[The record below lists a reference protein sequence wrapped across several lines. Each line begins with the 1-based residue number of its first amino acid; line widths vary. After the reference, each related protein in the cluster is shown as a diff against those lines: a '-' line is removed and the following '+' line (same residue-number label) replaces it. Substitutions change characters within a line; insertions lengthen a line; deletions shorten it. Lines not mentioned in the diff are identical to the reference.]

1 MRHSNY
7 RTILKHYAV
16 LGLTDATRGMDQVPS
31 IGKSKPNATT
41 GTCDDNPQPYPQ
53 QSGEKTSNSDTS
65 LVALI
70 DAVKKG

>member
-53 QSGEKTSNSDTS
+53 QSGEKPSNSDTS